1 MAKMARKLGIRCVGA
16 IANKVTETA
25 QIDTIRSQLDDVILL
40 GTLKY
45 SKLLQ
50 EADLI
55 RAPVFAAD
63 AEITKELQEAKG
75 RLAELLRKP
84 AKQPLTE

>member
-1 MAKMARKLGIRCVGA
+1 MAKMAKKLGIGCVGA
-16 IANKVTETA
+16 IANKVTEIP
-25 QIDTIRSQLDDVILL
+25 QIDMIRSQLDDIILL
-40 GTLKY
+40 GTLRY

-50 EADLI
+50 EADLT

-63 AEITKELQEAKG
+63 AEITKELEKAKD

-84 AKQPLTE
+84 GKLPLTE